1 MPASLDDILTAQKNG
16 VIAINNLS
24 QGTLRGL
31 GTQTS
36 ATITAATV
44 IYVGKGYL
52 VNFAVVVGGATAGT
66 ISNTGAV
73 STVAAANALCI
84 VPNTIGIVNV
94 GQVFSTGLVVTP
106 GTGQSINVTYSPG

>member
-52 VNFAVVVGGATAGT
+52 VNFAVVVAGATAGT
-66 ISNTGAV
+66 ISNTGAI